1 VNFRGEENVN
11 EKAEQFLRDMRT
23 RLDKAC
29 RPLDIWMVWYTY
41 EMGYT
46 APEVLKLVDGF
57 VLWTWNNEEL
67 PLLEERFAKIEQNF
81 PEKRKMLGI
90 YMYDFPNYR
99 MVPLDLMEHQ
109 CNVALKLLQ
118 EKRIEGIVIECNA
131 TMGMGMQSEL
141 WLRDWIKKVK
151 NIELD

>member
-1 VNFRGEENVN
+1 
-11 EKAEQFLRDMRT
+11 
-23 RLDKAC
+23 
-29 RPLDIWMVWYTY
+29 
-41 EMGYT
+41 
-46 APEVLKLVDGF
+46 
-57 VLWTWNNEEL
+57 
-67 PLLEERFAKIEQNF
+67 
-81 PEKRKMLGI
+81 MLGI

-118 EKRIEGIVIECNA
+118 EKRIEGIVILGNGL
-131 TMGMGMQSEL
+131 MGMGMQSEL